1 MMRIYSH
8 PRVAARRA
16 VVETLSVVQTGQAQG
31 GYVTNRVTKLFPA
44 TTASRQA
51 IEKNGRGAQI

>member
-16 VVETLSVVQTGQAQG
+16 GVETLSVVQTGQAQG

-44 TTASRQA
+44 TTASA
-51 IEKNGRGAQI
+51 PSY